1 MRRVIRILAA
11 VLFLV
16 PAAVLLAAD
25 AQAEKDAEAA
35 ARAWLAGV
43 DAGKYGASWEAA
55 SSEFRKSMT
64 KTQWEDALAKVR
76 APLAAVLSRK
86 LTSAT
91 FTKTLPG
98 APDGEYVVIQYET
111 DFSGHPGGKMIE
123 TVTPAKE
130 KGGSWKVSGYF
141 IK

>member
-1 MRRVIRILAA
+1 MRRVIRVLAA
-11 VLFLV
+11 VLWLV
-16 PAAVLLAAD
+16 PAAGLLAGD

-35 ARAWLAGV
+35 ARKWLAGV

-55 SSEFRKSMT
+55 SSLFRKSMT

-76 APLAAVLSRK
+76 APLAAVLSRTFK
-86 LTSAT
+86 SAT
-91 FTKTLPG
+91 YTKTLPG
-98 APDGEYVVIQYET
+98 APEGEYVVIQYDTE
-111 DFSGHPGGKMIE
+111 FSGHAGGRMTE

-130 KGGSWKVSGYF
+130 SDGTWKVSGYY